1 VIDATTNTVIHTVQV
16 QALPTWLGVDPTTN
30 RVYVSNQDSAS
41 VSVIKDTRG

>member
-1 VIDATTNTVIHTVQV
+1 VIHTVHV
-16 QALPTWLGVDPTTN
+16 QNIPTWLGIDRSRN